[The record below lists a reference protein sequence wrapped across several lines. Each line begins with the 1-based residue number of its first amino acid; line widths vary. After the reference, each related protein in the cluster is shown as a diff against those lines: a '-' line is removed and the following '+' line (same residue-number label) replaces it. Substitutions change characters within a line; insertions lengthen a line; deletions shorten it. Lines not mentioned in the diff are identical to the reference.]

1 VFGLSLADHLRL
13 TFGHVIYSHR
23 VHAMTAARHARW
35 DRWLKA
41 AEALLMLLTAVA
53 AAALVLT
60 PDPRLAIAAASTA
73 GLGMTVLI
81 VRLAFDFERTSL
93 AHRTC
98 STRLWHVREQYRA
111 VLADLKDGALTI
123 EAARDRRDALMATLQ
138 RVYEHAPAADREK
151 YQSARLSLAT
161 LDEARLTDE
170 EIDRFLPP
178 SLQKTESP
186 SRLDKPGGSTEARA
200 PSGSGG

>member
-13 TFGHVIYSHR
+13 TFGHVIYSHK
-23 VHAMTAARHARW
+23 VHATSAARHARW

-41 AEALLMLLTAVA
+41 AEALLLLLTAVA

-60 PDPRLAIAAASTA
+60 PDPRLGIAAASA
-73 GLGMTVLI
+73 AVLGMSVLI
-81 VRLAFDFERTSL
+81 VRLAFDFERTSM
-93 AHRTC
+93 AHRAC
-98 STRLWHVREQYRA
+98 STRLWHLREQYRA

-138 RVYEHAPAADREK
+138 RIYEHAPPADREQ
-151 YQSARLSLAT
+151 YQTARQSLASLNEAT
-161 LDEARLTDE
+161 LSDE

-178 SLQKTESP
+178 SLHKTGS
-186 SRLDKPGGSTEARA
+186 STEVSA
-200 PSGSGG
+200 SS

>member
-1 VFGLSLADHLRL
+1 MFGLSLEDHLRL
-13 TFGHVIYSHR
+13 TFGHVIYSHK
-23 VHAMTAARHARW
+23 VHATSAARQARW

-41 AEALLMLLTAVA
+41 AEALLLLLTAVA
-53 AAALVLT
+53 AGALVFT
-60 PDPRLAIAAASTA
+60 PDPRFGIAAASTA

-98 STRLWHVREQYRA
+98 STRLWHLREQYRA

-138 RVYEHAPAADREK
+138 RVYEHAPTTDREQ
-151 YQSARLSLAT
+151 YQTARQSLAT
-161 LDEARLTDE
+161 LDEAKLTDE

-178 SLQKTESP
+178 SLQKASP
-186 SRLDKPGGSTEARA
+186 PTVVHTPGPSTEVRA
-200 PSGSGG
+200 PSVRGG